1 MTEPKDIKSQRV
13 GIIGGG
19 QLGMMLCQAANR
31 LSVSGVVLTDDAT
44 SPATYFAER
53 DFTAGL
59 DDLSALQKLIECSDV
74 ITFELEAVPDQS
86 LDLLSDAVNDGK
98 VKVHPSVDT
107 LRLIKDKGVQKT
119 WLHDQGLPTLPFILI
134 DEQANSDDLLKKGFC
149 APVVQKV
156 RRGGYDGKGVQILWN
171 AEDLDRLWPAESVIE
186 PALPNCTEVAVVVAR
201 DQYGEMSAFPPVTME
216 FDETLNAVSVIVS
229 PGVLE
234 PAQQTKCL
242 QIALDAVGALGAIG
256 VFAVELFI
264 TAAGEF
270 FINEISP
277 RVHNSGHL
285 TMDGF
290 QHDQFEQHIRAV
302 SGRSIGPIVPRAPAA
317 VMLNLLYDDNLSNAH
332 TGAPY
337 SVALDDDHMTFA
349 HWYGKKEAREGR
361 KMGHI
366 NAMGHSRDQALARA
380 RAGLKVLC
388 SEAFNPSVDLYK
400 AVKR

>member
-1 MTEPKDIKSQRV
+1 
-13 GIIGGG
+13 
-19 QLGMMLCQAANR
+19 
-31 LSVSGVVLTDDAT
+31 
-44 SPATYFAER
+44 
-53 DFTAGL
+53 
-59 DDLSALQKLIECSDV
+59 
-74 ITFELEAVPDQS
+74 
-86 LDLLSDAVNDGK
+86 
-98 VKVHPSVDT
+98 
-107 LRLIKDKGVQKT
+107 
-119 WLHDQGLPTLPFILI
+119 
-134 DEQANSDDLLKKGFC
+134 
-149 APVVQKV
+149 
-156 RRGGYDGKGVQILWN
+156 
-171 AEDLDRLWPAESVIE
+171 
-186 PALPNCTEVAVVVAR
+186 
-201 DQYGEMSAFPPVTME
+201 ME
-216 FDETLNAVSVIVS
+216 FDERLNAVSLIVS

-234 PAQQTKCL
+234 PAEQTTCL

-264 TAAGEF
+264 SASGEF

-317 VMLNLLYDDNLSNAH
+317 VMLNLLYEENLSNAH

-337 SVALDDDHMTFA
+337 SVALDDDHMTFV

-366 NAMGHSRDQALARA
+366 NAMGHSRDEALARA